1 MPKGKKKSKTS
12 GNFHPKIETNL
23 LNSEEESN
31 IDNASVISVAS
42 DSRYGSD
49 DGTWGEPEIEE
60 SPIYDDFE
68 EKLKEAIDGTN
79 QKSAKGR
86 QVCLEAVRKALSTR
100 YMCDFIVERKI
111 TVCDML
117 ERSLKRGKGDEQG
130 SAALLTASICIQ
142 LGVGSDSEEIF
153 LELQP
158 YLVKVLLDPT
168 ALPETRQKCAT
179 ALGVCCFITDV
190 GGDVITSTMDALQS
204 VFSSSFLKGNGVP
217 PSHPPDVTALHSTA
231 LTAWSLLLT
240 VLSMNQILAL
250 TKSHLK
256 RLPELLESSDLEL
269 RIAAGECIAIFYEL
283 IREYKNDYEGENITD
298 LCNKLHDLATD
309 CHKSRAKKDRRQ
321 QRSSFRDILKAVENG
336 ETPDIRIKFGR
347 ETLYIDS
354 WCRKHQYDA
363 FCQLLGS
370 GMNLHLS
377 VNELMR
383 DIFELGPLIDT
394 GLTPK
399 ISKME
404 RNVANAA
411 ACKART
417 RTRGKLRDKRAD
429 VIR

>member
-1 MPKGKKKSKTS
+1 MALNYVMQC

-190 GGDVITSTMDALQS
+190 GGDI
-204 VFSSSFLKGNGVP
+204 VFTF
-217 PSHPPDVTALHSTA
+217 
-231 LTAWSLLLT
+231 
-240 VLSMNQILAL
+240 
-250 TKSHLK
+250 SHLK